1 MNRHKLERIQL
12 ILNNMSSLISCMQK
26 ELDEI
31 KDQEKE
37 EVSSLNDANCLFYP
51 HDYDEVFND

>member
-1 MNRHKLERIQL
+1 MNRHKLERMQL

-37 EVSSLNDANCLFYP
+37 EVACLDDPNCVFYP
-51 HDYDEVFND
+51 DDYDEVFND